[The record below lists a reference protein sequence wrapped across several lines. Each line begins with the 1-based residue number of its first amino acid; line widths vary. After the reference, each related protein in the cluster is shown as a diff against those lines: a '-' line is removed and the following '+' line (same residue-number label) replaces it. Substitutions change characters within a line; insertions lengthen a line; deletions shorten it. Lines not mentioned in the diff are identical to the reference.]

1 VAGPGPH
8 RGARVEAQPRVAR
21 HLRVVGPARIGQG
34 VGNDQQAVGLLDV
47 WAQKEAAPGASEVSS
62 PTSALPHWRSA
73 SMKLMIAIGVS
84 QMAAATATMS
94 SNGCSGGVSRISSW

>member
-1 VAGPGPH
+1 LSVSGTTSVPLASWIVCAQNEAA
-8 RGARVEAQPRVAR
+8 RGAFELSR
-21 HLRVVGPARIGQG
+21 
-34 VGNDQQAVGLLDV
+34 
-47 WAQKEAAPGASEVSS
+47 

-94 SNGCSGGVSRISSW
+94 SKGCSRGVSRVRPQHPSPDDAAE